1 MTQVSRAV
9 GMMER
14 QELAMEDV
22 LFTQGDAG
30 DHMYVIIDGNFDCEV
45 VGAADARAEAD
56 GGDRGRV
63 GGFDGG

>member
-14 QELAMEDV
+14 QELDMEDV

-30 DHMYVIIDGNFDCEV
+30 ERNS
-45 VGAADARAEAD
+45 GALLRNYCAIL
-56 GGDRGRV
+56 
-63 GGFDGG
+63 